1 MTHAWQKSDAAVVAV
16 KSANKGERS
25 PAESI
30 EPRAATKRN
39 PQRPARAEP
48 RVG

>member
-1 MTHAWQKSDAAVVAV
+1 MMHVAQQSDTGVVALTP
-16 KSANKGERS
+16 ANKGERS
-25 PAESI
+25 PAESV
-30 EPRAATKRN
+30 EPRPVTKRN